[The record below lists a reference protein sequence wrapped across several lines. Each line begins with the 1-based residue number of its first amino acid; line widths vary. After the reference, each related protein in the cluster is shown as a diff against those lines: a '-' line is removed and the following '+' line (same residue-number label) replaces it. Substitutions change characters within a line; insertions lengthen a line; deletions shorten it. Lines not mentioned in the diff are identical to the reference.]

1 MKSRTIN
8 TKGDVNMKILTGVL
22 GVIGAIAIYMLIK
35 NNLAPNNLG
44 VSNGKLA
51 KMPNKPNA
59 VSSQTEEKEKKVE
72 ALDFKGNLKDSKN
85 RVIKVIENY
94 GNVKIIKNETNYMY
108 VVFTTGIMKYHDDV
122 EFYFDENKNLIQF
135 RSASRI
141 GYSDMGLNRERY
153 NKLREIYY
161 K

>member
-1 MKSRTIN
+1 
-8 TKGDVNMKILTGVL
+8 MKILTGVL
-22 GVIGAIAIYMLIK
+22 GVMGAIVIYMLVK
-35 NNLAPNNLG
+35 NNLTPNNLG
-44 VSNGKLA
+44 VNNGKLA

-59 VSSQTEEKEKKVE
+59 VSSQTEEKDKKVE
-72 ALDFKGNLKDSKN
+72 ALEFKGNLKNSKDQ
-85 RVIKVIENY
+85 VIKAIEDY
-94 GNVKIIKNETNYMY
+94 GNDKIIKNEANYIY

-122 EFYFDENKNLIQF
+122 EFYFDESKRIIQI

-153 NKLREIYY
+153 NKLREVYY

>member
-1 MKSRTIN
+1 
-8 TKGDVNMKILTGVL
+8 MKILTGVIGL
-22 GVIGAIAIYMLIK
+22 MGAIVIYMVVK
-35 NNLAPNNLG
+35 NNLTPTNLG
-44 VSNGKLA
+44 VTNGKLN

-59 VSSQTEEKEKKVE
+59 VSSQTEEKDKKID
-72 ALDFKGNLKDSKN
+72 ALEFKENLMNSKQQ
-85 RVIKVIENY
+85 VIKAIDNY
-94 GNVKIIKNETNYMY
+94 GNAKIIKNEINYLY

-122 EFYFDENKNLIQF
+122 EFYFDERKKLIQI

-153 NKLREIYY
+153 NKLRELYY